1 MSNYLPSMTSLRVFE
16 AAARHLSFS
25 RAARELNL
33 TQTAVSHQI
42 KNLEALLGSK
52 LFVREP
58 GSLRL
63 TDTAHDYLSTVRPLI
78 VEISEATTRAMDR
91 KKEGA
96 LYLGCT
102 ASFALKLLIPSLA
115 HFRAKHPH
123 IALRFGTIVSTES
136 MKRADYDVSI
146 RYGSG
151 DWPGFESV
159 KLSDEEIFPVC
170 SPLLLKNGPP
180 LKTPADLAKHTI
192 IRTAFSYILR
202 DDWPLWLVQ
211 ANEPNLEFANEIV
224 FDLLFPSVQAAI
236 DGLGVVIGR
245 TPMVLPDLASGQL
258 VEPFSIRLPSELG
271 MYLVSPKE
279 RAQLP
284 QVRLFQKWALQRFG
298 SQGDAP

>member
-1 MSNYLPSMTSLRVFE
+1 MTSLRVFE

-42 KNLEALLGSK
+42 KNLEGLLGSK

-63 TDTAHDYLSTVRPLI
+63 TDTAHDYLSAVRPLI
-78 VEISEATTRAMDR
+78 MEISEATTRAMDR

-96 LYLGCT
+96 LYLGCM
-102 ASFALKLLIPSLA
+102 ASFALKLLIPN
-115 HFRAKHPH
+115 RDKYPH
-123 IALRFGTIVSTES
+123 IAIRFGTVVSTES
-136 MKRADYDVSI
+136 MKRVDYDVSI

-170 SPLLLKNGPP
+170 SPSLLKNGPP
-180 LKTPADLAKHTI
+180 LRSPADLTKHTI

-202 DDWPLWLVQ
+202 DDWPLWLEQ
-211 ANEPNLEFANEIV
+211 ANETNLEFSNEIV

-236 DGLGVVIGR
+236 DGLGVAIGR
-245 TPMVLPDLASGQL
+245 TPMVLPDLASGAL

-271 MYLVSPKE
+271 IYLVSPKE

-284 QVRLFQKWALQRFG
+284 QVRLFQKWAVQRFG
-298 SQGDAP
+298 K